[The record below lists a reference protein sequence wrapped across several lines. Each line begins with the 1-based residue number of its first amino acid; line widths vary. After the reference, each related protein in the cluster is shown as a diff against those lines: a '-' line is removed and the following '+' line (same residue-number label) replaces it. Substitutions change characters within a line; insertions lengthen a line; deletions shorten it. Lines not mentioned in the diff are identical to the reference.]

1 MAKALMGHVGF
12 ALDARAADELR
23 RLRER
28 TRRLEA
34 DNEALR
40 KANVAL
46 QDEIHDLRLHQE
58 MLALAA
64 EGSLDVDAAPAA
76 PALA

>member
-12 ALDARAADELR
+12 ALDTRAANELR
-23 RLRER
+23 QLRER
-28 TRRLEA
+28 VRRLEA
-34 DNEALR
+34 DNAELR
-40 KANVAL
+40 HAKHL
-46 QDEIHDLRLHQE
+46 LEDEIHDLRLHQE

-64 EGSLDVDAAPAA
+64 DGAIDVGEAAQ